1 MADRIEDIVLSHSG
15 RGMTKLRHYLPEGY
29 ISKAAAAVLALP
41 RRTIFLTTGFYIPA
55 DDAARSGDTAEGAD
69 AAKTDGAAEAGNAAK
84 ATGAAEEGSAAK
96 AAGAAETDG
105 PPGIF
110 SLAKALKQLHFRPV
124 IVTDGICRGLFEPFG
139 FDVVYL
145 SGDEGRKSYRELLDR
160 YKPVAFLSVERCGRN
175 ADKEYTNMRGVSI
188 TKSTAP
194 VDRLFDMARA
204 DDVLTIGIGDGGN
217 EIGMGNVAWALLR
230 EHIFDH
236 PCIVTSDRLIIATT
250 SNWGAFALTAWLS
263 ILSSRNLLLSYKEYA
278 DFLSSIVQK
287 GCVDGISHKPQ
298 LTVDGFS
305 SLVEKDIL
313 DRLNGAVEY
322 MLGA

>member
-1 MADRIEDIVLSHSG
+1 MTDRIEEIVLSHSG
-15 RGMTKLRHYLPEGY
+15 RGMTKLRRYLPEGY
-29 ISKAAAAVLALP
+29 VSKAAAAVLALP
-41 RRTIFLTTGFYIPA
+41 RRIVFLTTGFYIPA
-55 DDAARSGDTAEGAD
+55 DDATSA
-69 AAKTDGAAEAGNAAK
+69 DGAAEKDSTTKAGG
-84 ATGAAEEGSAAK
+84 ATATAGTTETDSAAK
-96 AAGAAETDG
+96 INGAAETDG

-110 SLAKALKQLHFRPV
+110 SLAKALKQLHFHPV

-139 FDVVYL
+139 FDVIYL
-145 SGDEGRKSYRELLDR
+145 SGDEGRKDYRALLDT

-204 DDVLTIGIGDGGN
+204 DGILTIGIGDGGN

-313 DRLNGAVEY
+313 DRLNGAVTY
-322 MLGA
+322 MLGE